1 MELSDLSYKWQKTK
15 MSVNGKEIPYDVFKL
30 TFLIPAARPDNEM
43 QALMEAAPGQTIE
56 TSNDEIDSLRSIVI
70 YCIDMLSEQDR
81 YIIESINYE
90 QITYEQLGKRLGM
103 SNVHAWRLKQ
113 DAYKRLMNLML
124 EHKVIRDYLG
134 EDDDE

>member
-1 MELSDLSYKWQKTK
+1 MP
-15 MSVNGKEIPYDVFKL
+15 VNGKEIPYDVFKL
-30 TFLIPAARPDNEM
+30 TFLMPAARPDNEM

-56 TSNDEIDSLRSIVI
+56 TSNDEIDLLRSIVV

-113 DAYKRLMNLML
+113 DAYKRLMALML
-124 EHKVIRDYLG
+124 ENKVIRDYLG

>member
-1 MELSDLSYKWQKTK
+1 MGSSDLSYNWQKTK

-30 TFLIPAARPDNEM
+30 TFLMPAARPDNEM

-56 TSNDEIDSLRSIVI
+56 TSNDEIDLLRSIVI

-113 DAYKRLMNLML
+113 DAYKRLMTLML

-134 EDDDE
+134 ENNDE

>member
-1 MELSDLSYKWQKTK
+1 

-30 TFLIPAARPDNEM
+30 TFLMPAARPDNEM

-56 TSNDEIDSLRSIVI
+56 TSNDEIDLLRSIVI

-134 EDDDE
+134 EDNDE

>member
-1 MELSDLSYKWQKTK
+1 

-30 TFLIPAARPDNEM
+30 TFLMPAARPDNEM

-56 TSNDEIDSLRSIVI
+56 TSNDEIDLLRNMVV

-113 DAYKRLMNLML
+113 DAYKRLMTLML
-124 EHKVIRDYLG
+124 EHKVIKDYLG
-134 EDDDE
+134 EDDDQ

>member
-1 MELSDLSYKWQKTK
+1 MELPDLSYKWQKTK
-15 MSVNGKEIPYDVFKL
+15 MPVNGKEIPYDVFKL
-30 TFLIPAARPDNEM
+30 TFLMPAARPDNEM

-56 TSNDEIDSLRSIVI
+56 TSNDEIDLLRSIVV

-113 DAYKRLMNLML
+113 DAYKRLMDLML
-124 EHKVIRDYLG
+124 ENKVIRDYLG

>member
-1 MELSDLSYKWQKTK
+1 MGLSDLSYNWQKTK

-30 TFLIPAARPDNEM
+30 TFLMPAARPDNEM

-56 TSNDEIDSLRSIVI
+56 TSNDEIDLLRSIVI

-134 EDDDE
+134 EDNDE

>member
-1 MELSDLSYKWQKTK
+1 MGLSDLSYNWQKTK

-30 TFLIPAARPDNEM
+30 TFLMPAARPDNEM

-56 TSNDEIDSLRSIVI
+56 TSNDEIDLLRSIVI

-124 EHKVIRDYLG
+124 EHKVIKDYLG

>member
-1 MELSDLSYKWQKTK
+1 MGSSDLSYNWQKTK

-30 TFLIPAARPDNEM
+30 TFLMPAARPDNEM

-56 TSNDEIDSLRSIVI
+56 TSNDEIDLLRSIVI

-134 EDDDE
+134 EDNDE

>member
-1 MELSDLSYKWQKTK
+1 MP
-15 MSVNGKEIPYDVFKL
+15 VNGKEIPYDVFKL
-30 TFLIPAARPDNEM
+30 TFLMPAARPDNEM

-56 TSNDEIDSLRSIVI
+56 TSNDEIDLLRSIVV

-113 DAYKRLMNLML
+113 DAYKRLMALML
-124 EHKVIRDYLG
+124 ENKVIRDYLG
-134 EDDDE
+134 EDNDE

>member
-1 MELSDLSYKWQKTK
+1 MGLSDLSYNWQKTK

-30 TFLIPAARPDNEM
+30 TFLMPAARPDNEM
-43 QALMEAAPGQTIE
+43 QALMEAAPGQAIE
-56 TSNDEIDSLRSIVI
+56 TSNDEIDLLRSIVI

-113 DAYKRLMNLML
+113 DAYKRLMTLML
-124 EHKVIRDYLG
+124 EHKVIKDYLG

>member
-1 MELSDLSYKWQKTK
+1 MP
-15 MSVNGKEIPYDVFKL
+15 VNGKEIPYDVFKL

-56 TSNDEIDSLRSIVI
+56 TSNDEIDLLRNMVV

-90 QITYEQLGKRLGM
+90 QITSEQLGKRLGM

-113 DAYKRLMNLML
+113 DAYKRLMALML
-124 EHKVIRDYLG
+124 ENKIIRDYLG